1 MKDLPTVSV
10 VIPHYNDLAG
20 LRICLASLA
29 AQTYPRD
36 LVEIIVADNASPIE
50 RERIEA
56 AIEGRAR
63 LEVVRDRGA
72 GPARNGGVA
81 ASQGEVLAFIDSDCV
96 AEPEWIEKGVEA
108 LDAYSLVGGR
118 VRVLVQD
125 ETRLTPVEAFERV
138 FAFDFET
145 YINKKG
151 FTGAGNL
158 FCTRA
163 TFDTV
168 GGFRVGLSEDVEWS
182 RRAVAAGYRLGYAPA
197 AVVGHPARR
206 TWDELT
212 RKWRRL
218 NLETFGL
225 WAGTPLRGPRWFLRS
240 LALPLSAVVHTPKVL
255 ASPELRRT
263 ADRLKAIGVLFAIR
277 FWRLADA
284 LRLLGAA
291 GKPQAGSRP
300 ASASPA
306 ETS

>member
-1 MKDLPTVSV
+1 VAVSQ
-10 VIPHYNDLAG
+10 A
-20 LRICLASLA
+20 
-29 AQTYPRD
+29 
-36 LVEIIVADNASPIE
+36 
-50 RERIEA
+50 
-56 AIEGRAR
+56 
-63 LEVVRDRGA
+63 
-72 GPARNGGVA
+72 
-81 ASQGEVLAFIDSDCV
+81 EVLAFIDSDCV

-108 LDAYSLVGGR
+108 LGAYGLVGGR

-163 TFDTV
+163 TFEAV

-182 RRAVAAGYRLGYAPA
+182 RRAVAAGYRLGYAPE

-206 TWDELT
+206 TWVELT

-255 ASPELRRT
+255 ASRELHR
-263 ADRLKAIGVLFAIR
+263 AGDRLKAIGILFAIR
-277 FWRLADA
+277 FWRLGDA
-284 LRLLGAA
+284 LKLLGAGGTSPVGRGA
-291 GKPQAGSRP
+291 
-300 ASASPA
+300 ASASP